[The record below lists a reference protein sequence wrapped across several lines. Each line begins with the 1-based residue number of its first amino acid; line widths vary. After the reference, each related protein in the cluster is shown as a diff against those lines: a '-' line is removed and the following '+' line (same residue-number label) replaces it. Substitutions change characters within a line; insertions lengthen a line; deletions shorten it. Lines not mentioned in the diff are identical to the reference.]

1 MMLAGWRSR
10 QMLTR
15 YASSMA
21 ADRARAS
28 YKSPLD
34 RL

>member
-1 MMLAGWRSR
+1 MALTGWRSR

-15 YASSMA
+15 YAVDGRRA
-21 ADRARAS
+21 ARAS